1 MCHWCFVFLFIT
13 DNSKIPLFRLNPEN
27 YLADTLFSNAGTK
40 FGSENIRNNENSYR
54 SMPTPNDAITLKD
67 LIHSFL
73 LEFSPDAVSYL
84 NDMTRLAEDI
94 YSENVPMPNK
104 RYPTTNM
111 LQRREMKDHF
121 RLSPL
126 KHLMN
131 SKILRIN
138 KRKKYVE

>member
-1 MCHWCFVFLFIT
+1 M
-13 DNSKIPLFRLNPEN
+13 PLFSLNPEN
-27 YLADTLFSNAGTK
+27 YLVDPPFSDRETH
-40 FGSENIRNNENSYR
+40 FGIHNEKLYD
-54 SMPTPNDAITLKD
+54 SMPRQNDVITMKD

-73 LEFSPDAVSYL
+73 SEFSPDAVSYL

-94 YSENVPMPNK
+94 YSENVPMPSK
-104 RYPTTNM
+104 RYSTTNM
-111 LQRREMKDHF
+111 LQRREMKDHL

>member
-1 MCHWCFVFLFIT
+1 MWHFYFT
-13 DNSKIPLFRLNPEN
+13 DNSRIPLFSLNPEN
-27 YLADTLFSNAGTK
+27 YLVDPLFSDAETH
-40 FGSENIRNNENSYR
+40 FEIENVRNNEKLYD
-54 SMPTPNDAITLKD
+54 SMPRQNDVITLKD

-73 LEFSPDAVSYL
+73 LEFSPNAVSHL
-84 NDMTRLAEDI
+84 DDIARQAEDI
-94 YSENVPMPNK
+94 YSENIPMPNK

-111 LQRREMKDHF
+111 LQRRKIQDHL